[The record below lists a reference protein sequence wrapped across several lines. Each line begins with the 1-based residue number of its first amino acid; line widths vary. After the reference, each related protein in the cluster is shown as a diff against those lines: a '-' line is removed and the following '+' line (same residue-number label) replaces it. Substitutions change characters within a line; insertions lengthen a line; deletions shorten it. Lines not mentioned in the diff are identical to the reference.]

1 MANKL
6 KKLCEAA
13 LDDLAAISKE
23 SKKSKYGSTLYAII
37 VKMLITVETTEFT
50 RLKRP
55 CCHEHF
61 FLNGLNKSL

>member
-50 RLKRP
+50 RLK
-55 CCHEHF
+55 
-61 FLNGLNKSL
+61 